1 MSPDFLNVYDDRARA
16 KAYAALDFPGTY
28 YLAFRDLP
36 AAIREHVRGNQ
47 ALDFGCGAGR
57 STRFL
62 RDLGFRVLGID
73 ISEPMLQEARLR
85 DPRGDYRLV
94 PDGDLPDLVE
104 QAYDLVLAAFTF
116 DNIPT
121 MDKKV
126 ILFRAL
132 RRSLRPS
139 GRLITIVSAPEI
151 YLHEWASFST
161 RGFPENRFARTGDRV
176 RIVMLDVEDRR
187 PVEDILWTSEDYEEV
202 HQRVGLVCVQ
212 AIRPLGHVTEPYEWV
227 SETHTSPWTIRVL
240 RGAMDDGGLA
250 AGRSG
255 RSAARHAAEPQ
266 R

>member
-1 MSPDFLNVYDDRARA
+1 MSSDFLNVYDDNARAR
-16 KAYAALDFPGTY
+16 AYAALDFPGTY

-36 AAIREHVRGNQ
+36 ATIRHYVRGTE

-62 RDLGFRVLGID
+62 RNLGFRVLGID
-73 ISEPMLQEARLR
+73 ISEPMLQEARRL
-85 DPRGDYRLV
+85 DPQGDYRLV
-94 PDGDLPDLVE
+94 TDGDLPDLVE
-104 QAYDLVLAAFTF
+104 HTYDLVLAAFTF

-126 ILFRAL
+126 SLFRAL
-132 RRSLRPS
+132 RRSLRPC
-139 GRLITIVSAPEI
+139 GCLITIVSSPEI

-202 HQRVGLVCVQ
+202 HRRAGLACAQ
-212 AIRPLGHVTEPYEWV
+212 LIKPLGHATEPYGWV

-240 RGAMDDGGLA
+240 RPC
-250 AGRSG
+250 S
-255 RSAARHAAEPQ
+255 
-266 R
+266 